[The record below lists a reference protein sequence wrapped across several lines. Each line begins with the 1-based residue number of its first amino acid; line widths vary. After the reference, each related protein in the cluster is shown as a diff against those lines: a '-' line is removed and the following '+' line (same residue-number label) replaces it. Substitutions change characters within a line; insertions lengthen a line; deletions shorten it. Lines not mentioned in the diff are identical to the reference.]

1 MNGDNAEE
9 RIHHSDQPDHKSDDT
24 LSVKIIRSVFEM
36 KQQAM
41 ICEMSEKI
49 IINHHKPWA
58 FG

>member
-36 KQQAM
+36 KQQQQRAM
-41 ICEMSEKI
+41 ICDMSK
-49 IINHHKPWA
+49 KLS
-58 FG
+58 